1 MGRKKSPPH
10 PPTQN
15 PDPRAECNLEMGVLL
30 YMGLT
35 LFGSFGEKA
44 AEHGLTLLAPAFGTL
59 VFPFFPVFYRKV
71 KRIFLPALLAL
82 ELVVWHNRASFQ
94 FLCYELRFQDGHQV

>member
-30 YMGLT
+30 YVGLT

-59 VFPFFPVFYRKV
+59 VFLFLPVFYRKV

-94 FLCYELRFQDGHQV
+94 FSCYGLRFQDGHQI